1 MLNLEAQGL
10 EPKIDHKIE
19 SPYQIPFFTHK
30 DHFWIIFS
38 QQFILIFWPTEFD
51 GLYYNIPCGKNFLKK
66 QQVQPAIIC
75 LLSPLFQLTTV
86 LHKDSDEIWFIFLKW
101 ISQLHPMYVFH
112 WSIITYIYMYILSQD
127 CLDKSQQLFKYPKHW
142 EYVKSTTESSYTLKI
157 ALIHTTKLW

>member
-19 SPYQIPFFTHK
+19 SSYQIPFFVHK
-30 DHFWIIFS
+30 DNFWIIFS

-75 LLSPLFQLTTV
+75 LLSPLFQLTNCV
-86 LHKDSDEIWFIFLKW
+86 AQRFWWNMIYIFKMNFITP
-101 ISQLHPMYVFH
+101 SNVC
-112 WSIITYIYMYILSQD
+112 LS
-127 CLDKSQQLFKYPKHW
+127 
-142 EYVKSTTESSYTLKI
+142 
-157 ALIHTTKLW
+157 LIHHYIHLHECTYTYYHKIVLTKVNNCLNIPNTENM